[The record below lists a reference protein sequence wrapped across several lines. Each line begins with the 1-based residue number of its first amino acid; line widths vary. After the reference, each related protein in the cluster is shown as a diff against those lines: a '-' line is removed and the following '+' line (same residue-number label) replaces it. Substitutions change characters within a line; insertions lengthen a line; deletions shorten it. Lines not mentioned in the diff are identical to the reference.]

1 MKDTFLKVF
10 EMVFTYFYAK
20 GYTLD
25 VLITQN
31 TSSVLGGLSNIQDPV
46 LCDNNGNA
54 AGDRFAVHTHLR
66 VAKPLIKRTQDCN
79 FSYIET
85 A

>member
-1 MKDTFLKVF
+1 
-10 EMVFTYFYAK
+10 MVFTFFLCQGLHIGCPYHTEYK
-20 GYTLD
+20 LR
-25 VLITQN
+25 
-31 TSSVLGGLSNIQDPV
+31 LGGLSTIQDPV

>member
-1 MKDTFLKVF
+1 MKDTFLLVF
-10 EMVFTYFYAK
+10 EMVFTFFYAK

-54 AGDRFAVHTHLR
+54 AMDHFAVHTHLQ
-66 VAKPLIKRTQDCN
+66 VGL
-79 FSYIET
+79 
-85 A
+85 

>member
-25 VLITQN
+25 VLITQL
-31 TSSVLGGLSNIQDPV
+31 SVLGGLSNIQDPV

-54 AGDRFAVHTHLR
+54 AGGRVAVHTHLR